1 MFPYTVILLNLL
13 LYSNNCLADEALS
26 PPDIYNPSAS
36 SKLLKEESATFRITC
51 NATGLPKPQY
61 SWKKGEIG
69 GNITLSSYVS
79 FDSITGVLTFQRV
92 SKAEEGEYRCY
103 ATNFFNGSRGQS
115 FAVSISP
122 PMIVKMIRV
131 DSILEES
138 KNIVISE
145 YRYTKVPCQHV
156 IVDRKYVIFY
166 WMAGPKSKPIFSN
179 ERMFIDKYG
188 NLHITYVLRE
198 DMELGELLCGVY
210 VRDNVFGKIFPGQ
223 DYFLKITEI
232 NQVETI
238 APKIEYSENVMEEL
252 NQSALLECV
261 FSGYDPENNM
271 TIAWFSRDGKEIKT
285 NKKYELKYGNRA
297 LEIKNLVDEDEG
309 KYFCKAKLGSKTSK
323 ETVVYLDVTGE
334 PHFDKNKAPKDVTVS
349 QGKDVTVPC
358 KAKSSIND
366 DPPSPPLWFINGQ
379 NIEFQKVPI
388 HVVSKPDSEQVINPE
403 VGSIL
408 NFTVL
413 ATTDITQNLSY
424 RWIYRSSIADLVGK
438 VPTFTYSDRETNF
451 AYIDTTDM
459 KEKDYEAV
467 VGFYTLNISNDYDY
481 VIVKTRVRLQLQ
493 RQSEP

>member
-69 GNITLSSYVS
+69 GNNTLSSYVS

-188 NLHITYVLRE
+188 NLHITYVLRK

-285 NKKYELKYGNRA
+285 NKKYELKHGNRA

-379 NIEFQKVPI
+379 NIEFQKGRDKFEVKSDSLTIKSVQKPDDIMCVMCSVSNSYGRTTREACINVLLSNSYGRTTREACINVLLPI

-424 RWIYRSSIADLVGK
+424 R
-438 VPTFTYSDRETNF
+438 
-451 AYIDTTDM
+451 
-459 KEKDYEAV
+459 
-467 VGFYTLNISNDYDY
+467 
-481 VIVKTRVRLQLQ
+481 
-493 RQSEP
+493 